1 MTIFDAPDRMAC
13 SVRRSPTNTPLQA
26 LATLNAEQLLECAKM
41 FAARTLQKA
50 ATTPERLTWMFRSA
64 TGRTPSEDDLRTL
77 GEGLESLLLRYQAAP
92 DDAVALLK
100 QGAMPPPVELNAPE
114 LAAWMLIASTVL
126 NLDETL
132 VRD

>member
-1 MTIFDAPDRMAC
+1 
-13 SVRRSPTNTPLQA
+13 
-26 LATLNAEQLLECAKM
+26 
-41 FAARTLQKA
+41 
-50 ATTPERLTWMFRSA
+50 MFRSA
-64 TGRTPSEDDLRTL
+64 TGRTPSADDLRTL

-92 DDAVALLK
+92 DDAIALLK
-100 QGAMPPPVELNAPE
+100 QGAMLPPVEHNAPE